1 MADVYDRD
9 GLLVMASTISDFFS
23 VHIKCEEIFGNAPL
37 FFTIPHKKCKRFL
50 GKIFLLF

>member
-23 VHIKCEEIFGNAPL
+23 VHKEIFGNAPL